1 MSYGSVLRKLLTV
14 DMRAPGARQRHAS
27 TKDTRVI
34 KIGIVKESINGETRV
49 AGTPDIVKKYCGL
62 GCEVQVAVGAGLAAG
77 FTDDDYQA
85 AGAASVDPVEAFS
98 AEVVLKVRRPSS
110 DEIELMHRGTAL
122 FGFLEPREDDGT
134 LERLA
139 QAGVNSLAMEQ
150 IPRISRAQSM
160 DALSSQGNISGYRAV
175 IEAGAHYA
183 RFLPMMMTAAGA
195 ARPARVMVL
204 GAGVA
209 GLQAIA
215 TARRLGA
222 EVEAFDIRPEV
233 KEQIESLGAKSIEL
247 DLGESGAG
255 KGGYAKELSAQTQH
269 RQKTALNE
277 YLPLANV
284 VISTAQIPGRP
295 APELI
300 TPQALKGFRRG
311 SVIVDLAAASGGN
324 CPLTEADRVVVKHGV
339 ILIGHTNYP
348 AMMPGD
354 ASMFYARNLLN
365 LLALLID
372 PDNGPRLK
380 PFAADEI
387 TQAALVTF
395 EGDVVHD
402 NPQ

>member
-1 MSYGSVLRKLLTV
+1 MIR
-14 DMRAPGARQRHAS
+14 
-27 TKDTRVI
+27 
-34 KIGIVKESINGETRV
+34 IGIVKESINGETRV
-49 AGTPDIVKKYCGL
+49 AGTPDITKKYCGL
-62 GCEVQVAVGAGLAAG
+62 GCEVQVAIGAGLAAG
-77 FTDDDYQA
+77 FTDDEYQA
-85 AGAASVDPVEAFS
+85 AGAVSVDSADAFS
-98 AEVVLKVRRPSS
+98 ADVVLKVRRPSL
-110 DEIELMHRGTAL
+110 EEVNLMQSGATL
-122 FGFLEPREDDGT
+122 VGFLQPREDDGT

-139 QAGVNSLAMEQ
+139 NAGVSGLAMEQ

-160 DALSSQGNISGYRAV
+160 DALSSQGNISGYRSV
-175 IEAGAHYA
+175 IEASAHYP
-183 RFLPMMMTAAGA
+183 RFFPMMMTAAGA

-233 KEQIESLGAKSIEL
+233 KEQIESLGAKPIEL
-247 DLGESGAG
+247 DLGESGSG
-255 KGGYAKELSAQTQH
+255 EGGYAKELSAEAQQ
-269 RQKTALNE
+269 RQKAALNE

-300 TPQALKGFRRG
+300 TPQALESFKRG

-339 ILIGHTNYP
+339 TLVGHTNYP

-354 ASMFYARNLLN
+354 ASTFYAKNLLN
-365 LLALLID
+365 LLTLLID
-372 PDNGPRLK
+372 TDNGPRLK
-380 PFAADEI
+380 PFSSDEI
-387 TQAALVTF
+387 AQAALVTF
-395 EGDVVHD
+395 EGKVVQD
-402 NPQ
+402 TP